1 MPHLHKN
8 TDSAPQESEN
18 LVVSF
23 CANKVDGEKIV
34 DTLQGKID
42 TFLPKNPFSGVFVLS
57 CENIVQYWNHYM
69 EEVSGIE
76 NQNVV
81 GGNFFEMFP
90 ETHEVEFHKLVKEI
104 SSGKKKIIE
113 RDNYPTTI
121 GKRIVIN
128 LHMQQIVFCDDPCTL
143 LTIVDTSRGYKY
155 QKSMERKVRLA
166 NFKTFTAQEQMAV
179 NEKKFLVMFEISE
192 MLRELASVGEKLYIA
207 LTALTAGD
215 GLGYNRAS
223 LFLVSE
229 DGTSLDGM
237 MGIGAIS
244 HSEASQIWSELT
256 AKGKNI
262 YDFVKEFD
270 SISSVCK
277 SDFDELIQSI
287 SIPMIASDKV
297 PVLTAF
303 EKKPVTISYY
313 PGSEKVNE
321 KFGNAVFGERNLEF
335 ASIPLIV
342 KDRVIGVIVVDNIFT
357 QHPIREEDIRTLMI
371 FANQVAIAI
380 ENCRLYDSI
389 QQKMEDLAQA
399 NKELDDAHK
408 CLSRYDILA
417 SLGKMAAGV
426 AHEIRNPLNSMAI
439 NLQLL
444 KEDISEMTAG
454 GNKEPLELVQIIKD
468 EIERLEDLVKEFTA
482 YAKPSNVVFR
492 EVNFKQLIYQVLRLV
507 KYSESRHN
515 IQINRN
521 FTSKTTYIMAD
532 VDQMKQAFLNI
543 TLNAIQAMPNGG
555 SLFISDSYIELWE
568 PAPQDSVDD
577 GAYPKNNKVSMVC
590 ISVTDTGEG
599 MDPSV
604 LKRVFE
610 PFFTTKSNG
619 TGLGL
624 SIVDRIIRDH
634 GGYVKAENEAEGGS
648 TFKIFL
654 PVIEGENFK

>member
-1 MPHLHKN
+1 MSRLCKN
-8 TDSAPQESEN
+8 TDSPSQGNEDLLVNFCINKEEDGKNADISQNN
-18 LVVSF
+18 LDSF
-23 CANKVDGEKIV
+23 LLE
-34 DTLQGKID
+34 
-42 TFLPKNPFSGVFVLS
+42 NPFSGVFVLS
-57 CENIVQYWNHYM
+57 CDNVVRYWNHYM
-69 EEVSGIE
+69 EEVSGI
-76 NQNVV
+76 NKQDVI
-81 GGNFFEMFP
+81 GSKFFEMFP
-90 ETHEVEFHKLVKEI
+90 EIHEVGFYDLVKDI
-104 SSGKKKIIE
+104 SSGKEKVIE
-113 RDNYPTTI
+113 KNNYPATI

-128 LHMQQIVFCDDPCTL
+128 LHMQQILFDGGACTL
-143 LTIVDTSRGYKY
+143 LLMIDTSRGYKY
-155 QKSMERKVRLA
+155 QKTMERKVRLA

-179 NEKKFLVMFEISE
+179 NEKKFLVMYEISE
-192 MLRELASVGEKLYIA
+192 MLRELIPVEEKLYLA

-223 LFLVSE
+223 LFLVNE
-229 DGTSLDGM
+229 EKKSLDGK

-256 AKGKNI
+256 AKGKDI

-287 SIPMIASDKV
+287 SIPMRASQSV
-297 PVLTAF
+297 PVRTAF
-303 EKKPVTISYY
+303 EKTPVAMSYY
-313 PGSEKVNE
+313 PGSSEVNE
-321 KFGNAVFGERNLEF
+321 EFGKAVFGERNLEF

-342 KDRVIGVIVVDNIFT
+342 KDRVIGVILVDNIFT

-380 ENCRLYDSI
+380 ENSRLYDGI
-389 QQKMEDLAQA
+389 HQKMEDLAQA
-399 NKELDDAHK
+399 NKELDNAHK
-408 CLSRYDILA
+408 CLSRYDVLA

-444 KEDISEMTAG
+444 KEDISDMSDAKKE
-454 GNKEPLELVQIIKD
+454 EPLELIQIVKD

-482 YAKPSNVVFR
+482 YAKPSNIVFR
-492 EVNFKQLIYQVLRLV
+492 EVNLKQLVYQVLRLV

-515 IQINRN
+515 IQIRRI
-521 FTSKTTYIMAD
+521 FSSKTTYIRGD
-532 VDQMKQAFLNI
+532 TDQIKQAFLNI

-555 SLFISDSYIELWE
+555 SLCISDSYIELWE
-568 PAPQDSVDD
+568 PAQQDSADNNASPED
-577 GAYPKNNKVSMVC
+577 NKVSMVC
-590 ISVTDTGEG
+590 IKVTDTGEG
-599 MDPSV
+599 MEPSV
-604 LKRVFE
+604 LRRVFE

-634 GGYVKAENEAEGGS
+634 GGYIKAESEAEGGS

-654 PVIEGENFK
+654 PVIEGKDFN